1 MAITLNKKKTV
12 KSRDNF
18 ICRACGF
25 GGSENFSGFLD
36 LDHIIP
42 RSAGGSDDL
51 ENLQCLCKVC
61 NGEKGDNT
69 KEFKIRFE
77 TVKEEIWARNQK
89 IVRRAFEVN
98 NMRILNKLC

>member
-1 MAITLNKKKTV
+1 MAITSNKKKIV

-42 RSAGGSDDL
+42 RSQGGSDDVT
-51 ENLQCLCKVC
+51 NLQCLCKVC

-69 KEFKIRFE
+69 KEFEIRTVVVEE
-77 TVKEEIWARNQK
+77 TIWARNQK
-89 IVRRAFEVN
+89 VIRRAFEVN
-98 NMRILNKLC
+98 NMRILQKLQ